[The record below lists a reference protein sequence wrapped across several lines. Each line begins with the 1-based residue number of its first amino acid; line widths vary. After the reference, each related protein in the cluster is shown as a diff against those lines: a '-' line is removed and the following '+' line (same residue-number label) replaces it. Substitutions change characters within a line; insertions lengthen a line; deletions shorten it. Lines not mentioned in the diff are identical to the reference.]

1 MKKLALLAAVAS
13 VALSACVSTNEST
26 PSGALQAKVYTKQY
40 ADVAVGSK
48 VSAESSAKVIFGF
61 ITISEDNKYADGV
74 NYSGSAAAAKGGLLD
89 LSFLDASTKVK
100 SAAAYK
106 ALKNSNAD
114 VLVAPTY
121 ETEVNNFFV
130 FKDIKVKVN
139 AYKGNIKGFTQDKSP
154 VNNI

>member
-13 VALSACVSTNEST
+13 VALSACVSTNEGT
-26 PSGALQAKVYTKQY
+26 PSGALQTKVYTKQV
-40 ADVAVGSK
+40 ADVAVGQK
-48 VSAESSAKVIFGF
+48 VSAESSAKVILGF

-74 NYSGSAAAAKGGLLD
+74 NYSGAAAANGGLLD
-89 LSFLDASTKVK
+89 FSFLDASSKVK

-106 ALKNSNAD
+106 ALKNNNAD

-139 AYKGNIKGFTQDKSP
+139 AYKGNIRGFSQDKAA